1 MREAKLPIK
10 NNIMVLLSF
19 IISTLLVGCNVSN
32 TLEKDKSNVSEN
44 TQVYNDCLFYINTKS
59 TTEPYLDRTKWI
71 YYDNIFKL
79 DLKTGEK
86 SQVFAAS
93 NVNLDSADY
102 EHPSGATTE
111 NVQSISPFYFL
122 NGKLFCLYVTG
133 YDEEYYFYIV
143 VIDLND
149 GSYELI
155 ELSDIQI
162 NNGTEY
168 IKDLDI
174 GELKLAG
181 VVGSKLVLSVNY
193 DSVYEDSCDV
203 VFFYNLEK
211 NEAEFFAKELTD
223 ENENYSLYVECIS
236 KEGMIIETSDGS
248 ENKYIYYDFDSGE
261 FINPVSVNLGSV
273 FYESSGNI
281 YYLSYND
288 DSENPKTYINRS
300 TLDGKNQEVIET
312 IDSYLF
318 IYDTSEFLCK
328 KNILFSQE
336 SVDGDENCVFYLFN
350 ADDVIKR
357 FTIPYEKLDNDGYS
371 LLKVYVAEDSLI
383 CRLDSRHGYDDYGES
398 HQGDFYQYYTYAENY
413 YFYKDN
419 NLEPILSNEY
429 TIEYN
434 YYTNL
439 IGYF

>member
-1 MREAKLPIK
+1 MKTAKLPII
-10 NNIMVLLSF
+10 NTLCVLLSF
-19 IISTLLVGCNVSN
+19 CIIAILFAGCNVGSAIKK
-32 TLEKDKSNVSEN
+32 EQSNVSEN
-44 TQVYNDCLFYINTKS
+44 TQVYDDCLFYIDTQS
-59 TTEPYLDRTKWI
+59 TTEPYLDHTKYI
-71 YYDNIFKL
+71 YYDNIFKH

-86 SQVFAAS
+86 SQVFSAS
-93 NVNLDSADY
+93 NVYLDSANY
-102 EHPSGATTE
+102 ERPPEPAIE
-111 NVQSISPFYFL
+111 NAQSISPFYFL
-122 NGKLFCLYVTG
+122 NDQLFCLYATG
-133 YDEEYYFYIV
+133 YEEYYFYIA
-143 VIDLND
+143 VIDLSD
-149 GSYELI
+149 SSYELI

-174 GELKLAG
+174 GELKLDG
-181 VVGSKLVLSVNY
+181 VVGSKLILSVDY
-193 DSVYEDSCDV
+193 DSVYNDSCDV
-203 VFFYNLEK
+203 IFFYNLEK

-223 ENENYSLYVECIS
+223 KNENYSLYVECIS
-236 KEGMIIETSDGS
+236 KEGMIIEISDGS
-248 ENKYIYYDFDSGE
+248 EYLYIYYDFDSGE
-261 FINPVSVNLGSV
+261 FINPGSVNLGSV
-273 FYESSGNI
+273 FYESNGNI

-383 CRLDSRHGYDDYGES
+383 CRLDSCHGYNDDEES
-398 HQGDFYQYYTYAENY
+398 YYGDFYQYYNYADNY

-429 TIEYN
+429 TIEYDV
-434 YYTNL
+434 
-439 IGYF
+439 